1 MQDGMSRIRFSMPSR
16 PTAAH
21 EQRVPPVCDPD
32 DRRCERPGVSRLSRL
47 VAAVNGTV
55 QMTNERP
62 LRGCQGPKSHG
73 KEPNK
78 EKQDSAVRDEPR
90 RLR

>member
-1 MQDGMSRIRFSMPSR
+1 MQDGTSRIRFSMPSR

-32 DRRCERPGVSRLSRL
+32 DRRRQRPGVSRLSRL

-62 LRGCQGPKSHG
+62 LRGCRGPSSHG

-78 EKQDSAVRDEPR
+78 EIQDSAVRDAPR